1 MTINRARLSATSTAA
16 VAAPTAS
23 PAPAIAPAPAP
34 ATSANPQ
41 RSRKESNG
49 YLDPDQTLPNFAIRE
64 LGMSFEQLLRD
75 DPHLLL
81 RKWLK
86 RYRASRNTA
95 IGGAGVGAG
104 AVLTGVLVGAFPLI
118 LTGGAAIGG
127 CALLIRHHGSGV
139 RSCETET
146 RILDEIRPV
155 LELLAALERR
165 GADRSELVTLY
176 DRLIKRYSIENPL
189 FNAIGSSSD
198 ELKQFFEQELQKH
211 QTLSRF
217 LEMPTTFTT
226 AATQPPAPVQQPAL
240 QPATP
245 SVSPVTPAPLPVSVG
260 TQDVWGNTPDLIL
273 EAIAPILK
281 PQFIWADNPTAVP
294 IKQRAQ
300 EVIAYLDGAGFPV
313 GVVLHT
319 PTTLGYGG
327 SQSGKST
334 ILHLASILDLAMGK
348 RVLYINP
355 DDDVPPIKFSKVVG
369 GCGSAKALAHVQNI
383 TQKIDGASKGE
394 LEGYSIFFDEWSK
407 MGAFERANTPGDK
420 SPTMQGLVDQC
431 IQKVDKTGLK
441 LRGAA
446 QVKTLKSLGI
456 EGLSDAMGRDFLVL
470 HAIKEPATSW
480 EKERASGFYSCDRG
494 NGLERWETPESLK
507 VVVRPDGLPDP
518 VMSMLLWFPELRDE
532 ARVEKWMNPR
542 SQSAPQ
548 AQPELIPVSPATPAT
563 SAAAVA
569 AIDDEEAVEQE
580 LTPMNGESVPEEEVN
595 KAIAAVLTYLKG
607 KEGKLFNDIYK
618 ASSVRAALNGANR
631 PATEAA
637 LSRLV
642 AQSLVIEQ
650 GGSYSRNE
658 AILSA

>member
-1 MTINRARLSATSTAA
+1 
-16 VAAPTAS
+16 
-23 PAPAIAPAPAP
+23 
-34 ATSANPQ
+34 
-41 RSRKESNG
+41 
-49 YLDPDQTLPNFAIRE
+49 
-64 LGMSFEQLLRD
+64 MSFEQLLRD